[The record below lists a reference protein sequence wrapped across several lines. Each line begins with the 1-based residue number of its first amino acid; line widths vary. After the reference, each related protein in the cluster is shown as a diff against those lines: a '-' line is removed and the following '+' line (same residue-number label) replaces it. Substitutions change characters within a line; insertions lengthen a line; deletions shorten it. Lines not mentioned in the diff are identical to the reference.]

1 MPEDEMLATIGE
13 IESEA
18 EKLLE
23 ETSVRAGQVL
33 RDAGKKAG
41 EILSSEFPVDESRIE
56 RDKIINTAEKEANKQ
71 IENSKR
77 QALQIKA
84 DALAKTDET
93 VKLIVNHIRGV
104 Y

>member
-1 MPEDEMLATIGE
+1 MLATIGE

-18 EKLLE
+18 EKLIE
-23 ETSVRAGQVL
+23 ETRGRAGHVL
-33 RDAGKKAG
+33 HDAGKKAG

-77 QALQIKA
+77 QTLQIKA
-84 DALAKTDET
+84 DALAKADET
-93 VKLIVNHIRGV
+93 VKLIVNYIRGV

>member
-1 MPEDEMLATIGE
+1 MLATIGE

-23 ETSVRAGQVL
+23 ETRVRAGQVL
-33 RDAGKKAG
+33 HDAGKKAG

-84 DALAKTDET
+84 DALAKADET

>member
-1 MPEDEMLATIGE
+1 MLATIGK

-23 ETSVRAGQVL
+23 ETRFRAGQVL
-33 RDAGKKAG
+33 SDAGKKAG

-56 RDKIINTAEKEANKQ
+56 RDKIINEAVKEADNH
-71 IENSKR
+71 IENSKKES
-77 QALQIKA
+77 LQLKA
-84 DALAKTDET
+84 DALAKADET
-93 VKLIVNHIRGV
+93 VKLIVNCIRGV